1 MTFPPSPLGIASPG
15 WKFILPLVTISV
27 LIAVVSV
34 ALQGH
39 WSPIATWGLLPA
51 ALAIYVAYFFRDPH
65 RKFPPG
71 AESICCP
78 ADGKVVSVLEMPC
91 PQMPGGRARRVAIF
105 LNIFNVHIQRTPLSG
120 RVTNII
126 KKQGKFMNAMNE
138 KCSEE
143 NEQVTVWLDCD
154 GHTIGVRQ
162 ITGAIARRIVCY
174 AKVGDKLKRGE
185 RYGLIQFGSRVELF
199 LPLDIEVKVKA
210 GQHVAGGSTLI
221 GLMPTHGKKHAKAN
235 RRHAGAKS

>member
-34 ALQGH
+34 ALQGY
-39 WSPIATWGLLPA
+39 WSPIATGGLLPA
-51 ALAIYVAYFFRDPH
+51 GFAIYVAYFFRDPH

-91 PQMPGGRARRVAIF
+91 PEMPGGRARRVAIF
-105 LNIFNVHIQRTPLSG
+105 LNVFNVHIQRTPLSG

-126 KKQGKFMNAMNE
+126 KKPGKFMNAMNE

-143 NEQVTVWLDCD
+143 NEQVTIWLDCG

-174 AKVGDKLKRGE
+174 AKVGDRLKRGE

-210 GQHVAGGSTLI
+210 GQLVSGGSTLI
-221 GLMPTHGKKHAKAN
+221 GLMPTRGKKHAKAN
-235 RRHAGAKS
+235 RRPAGSKA